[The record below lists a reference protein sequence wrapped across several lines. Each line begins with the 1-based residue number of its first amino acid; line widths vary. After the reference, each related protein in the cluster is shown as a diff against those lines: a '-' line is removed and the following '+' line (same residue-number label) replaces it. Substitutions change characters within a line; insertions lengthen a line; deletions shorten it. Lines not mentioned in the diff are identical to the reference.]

1 MYIYIYIYIYVCI
14 CIYQYKY
21 TYRYEYIY
29 IYIYIYIRLYMY
41 MYIHYL
47 ADTFEVR
54 GFLEDLI
61 CSMQY
66 VIDAP
71 LSLGYKLA
79 RYEDEERLD

>member
-1 MYIYIYIYIYVCI
+1 MY
-14 CIYQYKY
+14 
-21 TYRYEYIY
+21 
-29 IYIYIYIRLYMY
+29 LY

-79 RYEDEERLD
+79 RYEDEESLD